1 MIFDFIGV
9 NAYNAWYGK
18 SFRALWRRGCSPLSF
33 PLQQDP
39 VNGDGTVFRVSVDAF
54 HTVVAD
60 FFRIQI
66 TAVAF
71 TATDAFRGTLWSRV
85 PSERISFE
93 RLQAFKIP
101 DGLTVEADGKRIDM
115 YDYPALQTR
124 NQYNFF
130 QGGNHGILTV
140 ANPNAKSGKTLLI
153 LKDSFANS
161 FLPCIVGDYA
171 KIIMVD
177 ERYAFIDAGQLAVDS
192 GADEIAVIR
201 EIISAG

>member
-66 TAVAF
+66 TAVTF
-71 TATDAFRGTLWSRV
+71 SATDAFPVVYHTGMMES
-85 PSERISFE
+85 
-93 RLQAFKIP
+93 
-101 DGLTVEADGKRIDM
+101 
-115 YDYPALQTR
+115 
-124 NQYNFF
+124 
-130 QGGNHGILTV
+130 H
-140 ANPNAKSGKTLLI
+140 SG
-153 LKDSFANS
+153 S
-161 FLPCIVGDYA
+161 PPGM
-171 KIIMVD
+171 II
-177 ERYAFIDAGQLAVDS
+177 R
-192 GADEIAVIR
+192 
-201 EIISAG
+201 